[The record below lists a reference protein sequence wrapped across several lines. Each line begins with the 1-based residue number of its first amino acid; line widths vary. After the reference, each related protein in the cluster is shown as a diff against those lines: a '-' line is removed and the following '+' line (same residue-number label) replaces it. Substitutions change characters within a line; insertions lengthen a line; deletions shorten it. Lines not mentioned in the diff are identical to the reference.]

1 MRIIAGTAGGIPIS
15 CPKNVTRPTSD
26 RVREALF
33 SILGER
39 VIGARVLD
47 LYAGSGAL
55 GLEALSRGA
64 ASAVFVEQQREA
76 CRVIES
82 NLTKAKLAAAS
93 VSQASVES
101 WLKRRA
107 AAAPFDLIFAD
118 PPYCKSDG
126 DTNFAAELL
135 QSSDLIATLSSQ
147 GLLLVETQSNQE
159 SPEAPHFE
167 HPFEQVDRRVYG
179 STALQFFRHREGA
192 ERR

>member
-1 MRIIAGTAGGIPIS
+1 MRIIAGAAGGIPIA

-39 VIGARVLD
+39 VIGVRVLD

-82 NLTKAKLAAAS
+82 NLAKAKLAAAT
-93 VSQASVES
+93 VSQVSVES
-101 WLKRRA
+101 WLKRRRA
-107 AAAPFDLIFAD
+107 AVPFDLIFAD
-118 PPYCKSDG
+118 PPYCKSVG
-126 DTNFAAELL
+126 DTNFAAGLL
-135 QSSDLIATLSSQ
+135 QSSDLIDTLSSQ
-147 GLLLVETQSNQE
+147 GLLLVETKSDQE
-159 SPEAPHFE
+159 LPETPH
-167 HPFEQVDRRVYG
+167 FEQVDRRVYG
-179 STALQFFRHREGA
+179 STALQFFRHLEGA